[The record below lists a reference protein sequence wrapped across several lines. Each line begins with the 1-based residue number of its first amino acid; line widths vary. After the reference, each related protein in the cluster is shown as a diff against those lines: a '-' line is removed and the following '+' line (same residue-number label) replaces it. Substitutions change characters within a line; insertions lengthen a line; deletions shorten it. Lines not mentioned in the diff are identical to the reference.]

1 MREFITGNQAV
12 VRAAIRAGCNF
23 FAGYPITPASSILTE
38 FVKAFAGGRGVI
50 VQTEDE
56 IAAIGQCIGAAMAGA
71 KALTASSGPGL
82 SLYSENIGLAQMA
95 ETPLV
100 IVDCQRMGPST
111 GGATATGEG
120 DVLFARYVTGGG
132 YPLPVLSAGDA
143 ETAYR
148 LTFDAF
154 NIAERYRTPVILLSS
169 KDVALT
175 RQTVDLDA
183 VTPPALVERDSL
195 TSGDGDGW
203 EGPYAVGRPADIPR
217 FAPLGGDTLVRVT
230 GSIHDERG
238 VLTNDRSKI
247 QAKLT
252 HLVEKIERNAEAME
266 RFDADIDPGADTL
279 IICYGGTEG
288 AVREAVDTLRREGAG
303 VSRLTLHTLWPIAR
317 KAIREAI
324 TPNVRRIVMPELNIG
339 LYADALQGVV
349 APKRIESIRRYDGG
363 LIAPETICEH
373 LCEEA
378 ITR

>member
-12 VRAAIRAGCNF
+12 VRAAIRAGCNY

-38 FVKAFAGGRGVI
+38 FVKAFADGRGTL

-56 IAAIGQCIGAAMAGA
+56 IAAIGQCVGAAMAGA

-82 SLYSENIGLAQMA
+82 SLYSETIGLAIMA

-120 DVLFARYVTGGG
+120 DVMFARFGTGGG

-143 ETAYR
+143 ATAYR
-148 LTFDAF
+148 LTIDAF

-175 RQTVDLDA
+175 RQTVDLNAIELPDI
-183 VTPPALVERDSL
+183 LERSIHDN
-195 TSGDGDGW
+195 GDGW
-203 EGPYAVGRPADIPR
+203 SGPYAVEQAADVPK
-217 FAPLGGDTLVRVT
+217 FAPIGGDRLVRVT

-247 QAKLT
+247 AAKLT
-252 HLVEKIERNAEAME
+252 HLVEKIEGHAEDLE
-266 RFDADIDPGADTL
+266 RFDADIDPNAETL
-279 IICYGGTEG
+279 ILCYGGTDG
-288 AVREAVDTLRREGAG
+288 AVCEAVAMLRERGEP
-303 VSRLTLHTLWPIAR
+303 VSRLTLYTLWPIAA
-317 KAIREAI
+317 KAIRNAI
-324 TPNVRRIVMPELNIG
+324 SPKVHRIIMPELNIG
-339 LYADALQGVV
+339 LYANALRPVV
-349 APKRIESIRRYDGG
+349 APLAIDSITRFDGA

-373 LCEEA
+373 ATSEGV
-378 ITR
+378 TR